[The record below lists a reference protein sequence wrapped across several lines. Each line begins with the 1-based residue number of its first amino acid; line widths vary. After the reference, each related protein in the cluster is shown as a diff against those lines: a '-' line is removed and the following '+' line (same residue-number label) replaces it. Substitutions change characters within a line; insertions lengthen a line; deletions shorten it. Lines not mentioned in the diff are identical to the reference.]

1 MRSTTLPSTSEENDG
16 TEKTTA
22 LPRGVSKDAP
32 ATLFPSTQSPVMTS
46 PKYATVSRF
55 PNTTPL
61 EVSEST
67 TYYSQNDVTEVNDIN
82 IDIASPSFASENGII
97 KKVDSSSV
105 LNAQITTL
113 SNIPKSKDEGS
124 NTLGPDPISYTTDVT
139 VAEKTQSTTQ
149 KVPLFAKRTRPT
161 TTTSTTAN
169 PPDNT
174 DSTTS
179 ANKVSFDRRYVNIKR
194 TRLSPSS
201 NTSSPSLSR
210 SRLDNDIG
218 SDSGKEDIDED
229 AGRDSVLGESNE
241 TISKDRYRPTIR
253 KIRSTTPASDENKSG
268 EDKKTDGEEANYGSK
283 KFVRPQSRFRV
294 RKLGPV
300 SDDTN
305 EETQSSV
312 ASTENSLQ
320 STRRFAPRRTESSF
334 RTRKLQTSTSRA
346 ADSEINASENEDQ
359 SEVLETTSK
368 RPQPRRQFRPSFNS
382 FEASDL
388 SSLTALDFNR
398 KPDDTSRSDT
408 STGFRNTQVKRRF
421 RPTFTAITKEPVED
435 SLNSD
440 SSITPVLT
448 QRQGT
453 TIIGRR
459 FTTARSVSRDYDS
472 DQNTEASETSA
483 VPRARKI
490 IRFTPRPFT
499 RATEA
504 VNEEID
510 EDDSDVSEDNEL
522 NAKISYDLNSI
533 GTSRLTGPVINT
545 EDNRI
550 QTPAIPTSSINVT
563 KVINSN
569 ILLGQSNNRSG
580 LLLLRRPS
588 ASFLKSGIASVENSN
603 FEDNLEGIQLSETN
617 IDEKEN
623 IDQNPDSLVDRPRK
637 RIIVKKLRTRTTL
650 SDTPTTE
657 STVIDSNNVTVAE
670 DIKLDLGIGKNVTGK
685 LRIRKV
691 LKRRPATSTTAAEE
705 TTTETIQNELIENEK
720 NISNKVEEIIT
731 KAPLQRIRIVRKKLK
746 PILTDDGK
754 IHILKAKT
762 EDESNQDKILT
773 EKPEIATD
781 KPEAVTDKP
790 EIVTDKPENAEEFT
804 TNYENLIST
813 DAAEPEID
821 VDPSISPST
830 TTQRYRP
837 SYRPPKRPLN
847 NLSTTTEASTTAKVY
862 SRKYNNGPYTTPILP
877 SERESNVVTDRPRI
891 EGLTRRPTFSV
902 KPFGRKPFTT
912 SRTTTTNDDDDE
924 VDYSEEDSPTE
935 KTDVVDKL
943 VFVPVDQLFTR
954 GPAARIPDIF
964 ALNQGD
970 DVENNEDNEDN
981 GDNEE
986 YDSEVDED
994 DEKVTTTPKPI
1005 NRFISPQ
1012 RPSAPSVPSR
1022 SGLPSGRQSNRPLG
1036 FNRPVNTPVNQTTSN
1051 DAASKRFNRPV
1062 AFQPN
1067 RPTRFGL
1074 SSTQPPTETTG
1085 KGFVRKFTAGKP
1097 TSETPLEVDKE
1108 ALKAKQKQLFSNP
1121 KRFTTTTPVSPSQT
1135 VTDENGEYTT
1145 ETYQETTMY
1154 VGEISNTEFD
1164 WLSMTEN
1171 SEIDEITTL
1180 DESSPAETTESVT
1193 STSESL
1199 TSTSESVTSTS
1210 ENYPATASNVV
1221 EIQTTLES
1229 LKESEVNETTTTTEP
1244 HHIFAVNNSDQLT
1257 TLKNTEENT
1266 VYSVL
1271 DTSTDSPVLEMS
1283 TEMIYEHGSV
1293 KTNSFLDRLFAVSRV
1308 VEVSSKQDKHRVN
1321 SKNESRLIEAGE
1333 IVQEKKPTLDKIGE
1347 VSRFTLIKIVEGDI
1361 PKYLTNLSHEYPG
1374 ENPPF
1379 NPIRIDE
1386 GRNARALNNDGGKE
1400 QLIGSESVAA
1410 AYSHKN
1416 GYADYVESFVETE
1429 NEDNTLS
1436 ENKVFIVE
1444 STTVIDNITTSEAG
1458 ISTSTSEASVS
1469 TSAATTSTSEAS
1481 TTTTTAE
1488 PSTPQ
1493 YYFVPGAVDLDDKR
1507 NNKKPEDVPRK
1518 SNNPIESSTLALEG
1532 LFKANATI
1540 TARLVGADLVPG
1552 PQPFVVYA
1560 APQSPVYIQPTLEPV
1575 NDNIPLNETTRIE
1588 NARSITNFVKIQVL
1602 SPDEEKLLNKE
1613 KGFMGVP
1620 AAIETLILK
1629 DQPVANSPITISI
1642 LGQPSDVK
1650 SDQNDKTLS
1659 TTTSISTST
1668 QTSTVST
1675 TTKATTVEP
1684 IVISIA
1690 NLDQVVL
1697 QQSVPVSNNTATKST
1712 TVSVVESSQPT
1723 VQNETITTTELSSP
1737 VFVAE
1742 PNETTTASP
1751 ADSKISLVNVE
1762 AVSETN
1768 STLPKTAAK
1777 RPKLPYTRRYQNTQ
1791 IKSSNITR
1799 IASAPSAASPNGAK
1813 RSYKTSLEKNI
1824 PFTTPKY
1831 NRTNSYTSGKS
1842 RFSAIRTQ
1850 NTPVDARKTKNEPNK
1865 FKPGPTTTE
1874 QPKAP
1879 VTSYTPNSS
1888 KSVSIKPFRPSILRS
1903 SLFARRTTTTTDA
1916 TTQVSEE

>member
-1 MRSTTLPSTSEENDG
+1 MRSTTLPSSSEENDA
-16 TEKTTA
+16 TEKSTV
-22 LPRGVSKDAP
+22 LPRGVSKDTP
-32 ATLFPSTQSPVMTS
+32 ATPSSSTQSPVMTS

-67 TYYSQNDVTEVNDIN
+67 TYYSQNDVTEINDIN

-97 KKVDSSSV
+97 KKDSSSV

-124 NTLGPDPISYTTDVT
+124 NTLGPDPVSYTTDIT
-139 VAEKTQSTTQ
+139 FSDKPQTTTQ
-149 KVPLFAKRTRPT
+149 KVPLFAKRTRP

-179 ANKVSFDRRYVNIKR
+179 ANKVSFDRKYVNIKR

-201 NTSSPSLSR
+201 NTSSPSLLR

-218 SDSGKEDIDED
+218 SDSGKEDADED
-229 AGRDSVLGESNE
+229 TGYDSVLGESNE
-241 TISKDRYRPTIR
+241 TIRKDRYRPTVR

-300 SDDTN
+300 ADDT
-305 EETQSSV
+305 EKETQSSV

-320 STRRFAPRRTESSF
+320 STRRFASRRTESSF

-346 ADSEINASENEDQ
+346 TDSEINASENDDQ

-382 FEASDL
+382 FEAADF

-398 KPDDTSRSDT
+398 KRDDTSRPDT
-408 STGFRNTQVKRRF
+408 STGFRNTQVNRRF

-453 TIIGRR
+453 TIRGGR
-459 FTTARSVSRDYDS
+459 FTTTRSVSRDYDS
-472 DQNTEASETSA
+472 DQNTEASETLSS

-504 VNEEID
+504 VNEEIE
-510 EDDSDVSEDNEL
+510 EDDSDISEDNEL
-522 NAKISYDLNSI
+522 SAKISYELNSI
-533 GTSRLTGPVINT
+533 GSTRLTAPAINVET
-545 EDNRI
+545 NII

-603 FEDNLEGIQLSETN
+603 LEESLEGIQLSETN

-623 IDQNPDSLVDRPRK
+623 IDQNPDLLVDRPRK

-657 STVIDSNNVTVAE
+657 STVIRKVTVVE
-670 DIKLDLGIGKNVTGK
+670 DVGIGKNETGK

-705 TTTETIQNELIENEK
+705 TVTETIQNELIETEK
-720 NISNKVEEIIT
+720 NNSYKVEEITT
-731 KAPLQRIRIVRKKLK
+731 KAPLQRIRKLIRKKLK
-746 PILTDDGK
+746 PILTEDGK
-754 IHILKAKT
+754 IHILETKT
-762 EDESNQDKILT
+762 DEQSNLEKITT
-773 EKPEIATD
+773 EKAEIATD
-781 KPEAVTDKP
+781 KPETATDKPETPTDKP
-790 EIVTDKPENAEEFT
+790 EITEEFT
-804 TNYENLIST
+804 TNYEHLFST
-813 DAAEPEID
+813 DAAEPEIA
-821 VDPSISPST
+821 VDPSTLAST

-877 SERESNVVTDRPRI
+877 SERETNVVTDRPRI

-912 SRTTTTNDDDDE
+912 SRTTTTDVDDDEE

-935 KTDVVDKL
+935 KTDVLDKL
-943 VFVPVDQLFTR
+943 VFVPIDQLFTR
-954 GPAARIPDIF
+954 GPVARVPDIF

-970 DVENNEDNEDN
+970 DIEDNEENEDS
-981 GDNEE
+981 EE
-986 YDSEVDED
+986 YDSEVDQD
-994 DEKVTTTPKPI
+994 GEKVTTTPKTI

-1012 RPSAPSVPSR
+1012 RTTAPSVPSR
-1022 SGLPSGRQSNRPLG
+1022 SGLPIGRQSNRPLG
-1036 FNRPVNTPVNQTTSN
+1036 FNRPVNTPVNQTTSS
-1051 DAASKRFNRPV
+1051 DATSKRFNRPV

-1074 SSTQPPTETTG
+1074 SSTQPPTETAS
-1085 KGFVRKFTAGKP
+1085 KGFVRKFTSGKP
-1097 TSETPLEVDKE
+1097 TAETPLEVDKE

-1121 KRFTTTTPVSPSQT
+1121 KRFTTTTLASPSQT
-1135 VTDENGEYTT
+1135 VTDENGESTT
-1145 ETYQETTMY
+1145 EIYQETTTY
-1154 VGEISNTEFD
+1154 IGDISNTEFD

-1171 SEIDEITTL
+1171 SEIAEITTI
-1180 DESSPAETTESVT
+1180 DESSVAETTEA
-1193 STSESL
+1193 
-1199 TSTSESVTSTS
+1199 VTSTS
-1210 ENYPATASNVV
+1210 ENYPTTASNVV
-1221 EIQTTLES
+1221 KIQTTLES

-1244 HHIFAVNNSDQLT
+1244 HHIFAVNNNSDQITT

-1266 VYSVL
+1266 IYSVL
-1271 DTSTDSPVLEMS
+1271 DTSTDSPVVEMS
-1283 TEMIYEHGSV
+1283 TEMIYEHGSI

-1386 GRNARALNNDGGKE
+1386 ARNARALNNDGGKE
-1400 QLIGSESVAA
+1400 QLIASESVAA

-1429 NEDNTLS
+1429 DQDNTLN

-1444 STTVIDNITTSEAG
+1444 STTVIDNITTSEAS
-1458 ISTSTSEASVS
+1458 ISISTSEASGS
-1469 TSAATTSTSEAS
+1469 TSAASSTTSKAS
-1481 TTTTTAE
+1481 TTTTTEE

-1493 YYFVPGAVDLDDKR
+1493 YYFVPGAVDLDDRR
-1507 NNKKPEDVPRK
+1507 NNKKPDEVPQK
-1518 SNNPIESSTLALEG
+1518 STNPIESSTLALEG

-1560 APQSPVYIQPTLEPV
+1560 APQSPVYIPPTMETV
-1575 NDNIPLNETTRIE
+1575 NDTTTLNETARID
-1588 NARSITNFVKIQVL
+1588 NARSIANFVKIQVL

-1620 AAIETLILK
+1620 AAVETLIIRDK
-1629 DQPVANSPITISI
+1629 PTVNSPIKITI
-1642 LGQPSDVK
+1642 LDQPSNVK
-1650 SDQNDKTLS
+1650 IEENNETP
-1659 TTTSISTST
+1659 TTTVSTSISTQAST
-1668 QTSTVST
+1668 AST
-1675 TTKATTVEP
+1675 TTKTTTVEP
-1684 IVISIA
+1684 IVISIT

-1697 QQSVPVSNNTATKST
+1697 QHSVPVSSEPTAKPT
-1712 TVSVVESSQPT
+1712 SVTIVEPSQPT
-1723 VQNETITTTELSSP
+1723 VQNETIATTEFSSP
-1737 VFVAE
+1737 VFVDE
-1742 PNETTTASP
+1742 SNETTTVSP
-1751 ADSKISLVNVE
+1751 TDSKISLVNVE
-1762 AVSETN
+1762 PISETN
-1768 STLPKTAAK
+1768 STLSKIAAK
-1777 RPKLPYTRRYQNTQ
+1777 RPKLPYTRRYQNNQ
-1791 IKSSNITR
+1791 IKSSNSTR
-1799 IASAPSAASPNGAK
+1799 IASAPPAASPSGAK
-1813 RSYKTSLEKNI
+1813 RSYKSSLEKNI

-1888 KSVSIKPFRPSILRS
+1888 KSVSIRPFRPSILRS
-1903 SLFARRTTTTTDA
+1903 ALFARRTTTTTEA

>member
-1 MRSTTLPSTSEENDG
+1 MRSTTLPSLSEENDA
-16 TEKTTA
+16 TEKTTI

-32 ATLFPSTQSPVMTS
+32 ASPSSSTQSPVMTS

-82 IDIASPSFASENGII
+82 IDIAVPSFASENGII
-97 KKVDSSSV
+97 KKLDSSSV

-124 NTLGPDPISYTTDVT
+124 NTLGPNTISYTTDVT
-139 VAEKTQSTTQ
+139 VSEKSQSTTL

-161 TTTSTTAN
+161 TTASTTAN

-174 DSTTS
+174 DPTTS
-179 ANKVSFDRRYVNIKR
+179 ANKVSFERKYVNVKR

-201 NTSSPSLSR
+201 NTSSPSFLR
-210 SRLDNDIG
+210 SRLDNDIV

-229 AGRDSVLGESNE
+229 AGRDSILGESNE
-241 TISKDRYRPTIR
+241 TLRKDRYRPTVR

-268 EDKKTDGEEANYGSK
+268 EDKKIDGEEANYGSK
-283 KFVRPQSRFRV
+283 KFVQPQSRFRV
-294 RKLGPV
+294 RKLRPV
-300 SDDTN
+300 PDDTN
-305 EETQSSV
+305 EETESSV

-320 STRRFAPRRTESSF
+320 STQRFAPRRTESSF

-346 ADSEINASENEDQ
+346 ADSEINASENDDQ

-382 FEASDL
+382 FEAADL

-398 KPDDTSRSDT
+398 KRDDTSRSDI
-408 STGFRNTQVKRRF
+408 STGFRNTQVNRRF
-421 RPTFTAITKEPVED
+421 RPTFKAITKEPVED

-448 QRQGT
+448 QRLGT
-453 TIIGRR
+453 TIRGGR
-459 FTTARSVSRDYDS
+459 FTTIRSVSRDYDS
-472 DQNTEASETSA
+472 DQITEASETSE

-504 VNEEID
+504 INEEIE
-510 EDDSDVSEDNEL
+510 EDNSDISEDNEL
-522 NAKISYDLNSI
+522 NANISYGLNSI
-533 GTSRLTGPVINT
+533 GSARLTAPALNVEANRVETPV
-545 EDNRI
+545 
-550 QTPAIPTSSINVT
+550 IPTSSINVT

-588 ASFLKSGIASVENSN
+588 ASLLKSGITNVENSN
-603 FEDNLEGIQLSETN
+603 LEENLEGIQLSETN

-623 IDQNPDSLVDRPRK
+623 IDENPDSLVDRPRK

-650 SDTPTTE
+650 SESPTTE
-657 STVIDSNNVTVAE
+657 STVIDSNKVTVAE
-670 DIKLDLGIGKNVTGK
+670 DIKLDVGIGRNETGK

-691 LKRRPATSTTAAEE
+691 LKRRPATSTTAVEE
-705 TTTETIQNELIENEK
+705 TATETIQNELIENER
-720 NISNKVEEIIT
+720 NVSNKVEEIIT
-731 KAPLQRIRIVRKKLK
+731 KAPLQRIRKLIRKKLK

-754 IHILKAKT
+754 IHILETKT
-762 EDESNQDKILT
+762 EEESNPDKLTT
-773 EKPEIATD
+773 EKPLIVTD
-781 KPEAVTDKP
+781 KPDTATDKP
-790 EIVTDKPENAEEFT
+790 EIVTDKPEIVEELT
-804 TNYENLIST
+804 TNYEHLIST

-821 VDPSISPST
+821 VDPSTLPST

-847 NLSTTTEASTTAKVY
+847 NISTTTEASTTAKVY

-912 SRTTTTNDDDDE
+912 ARTTTTDDEEGEE
-924 VDYSEEDSPTE
+924 VDYSEEDTPTE
-935 KTDVVDKL
+935 KTDEVDKL

-954 GPAARIPDIF
+954 GPVARVPDIF

-970 DVENNEDNEDN
+970 DIEDNEDS
-981 GDNEE
+981 EE
-986 YDSEVDED
+986 YDSNVDED
-994 DEKVTTTPKPI
+994 GEKVTTTPKPI

-1074 SSTQPPTETTG
+1074 SSTQPPTETAS
-1085 KGFVRKFTAGKP
+1085 KGFVRKFTSGKP
-1097 TSETPLEVDKE
+1097 TSETPPEVDRE

-1145 ETYQETTMY
+1145 ELYQETTTY
-1154 VGEISNTEFD
+1154 IGDISNTEFD

-1171 SEIDEITTL
+1171 TEIGEITTI
-1180 DESSPAETTESVT
+1180 DESSVAETTESVT
-1193 STSESL
+1193 STSE
-1199 TSTSESVTSTS
+1199 
-1210 ENYPATASNVV
+1210 NYPTTASNV
-1221 EIQTTLES
+1221 IKIKTTLES

-1244 HHIFAVNNSDQLT
+1244 HHIFAVNNSDQFTT

-1271 DTSTDSPVLEMS
+1271 DTSTDSPMFEMS
-1283 TEMIYEHGSV
+1283 TEMFYEHGSV
-1293 KTNSFLDRLFAVSRV
+1293 KTNSFLDRLFAVSRI

-1333 IVQEKKPTLDKIGE
+1333 IMQEKKPTLDKIGE

-1400 QLIGSESVAA
+1400 QLIASESVAA

-1416 GYADYVESFVETE
+1416 GYADYVEAFVETE
-1429 NEDNTLS
+1429 NQDNTLS

-1444 STTVIDNITTSEAG
+1444 STTVIDNITTSEG
-1458 ISTSTSEASVS
+1458 SISTSTSEASVS
-1469 TSAATTSTSEAS
+1469 TSAASSSTSAASS
-1481 TTTTTAE
+1481 TTTTEE

-1493 YYFVPGAVDLDDKR
+1493 YYFVPGAVDVDDRR
-1507 NNKKPEDVPRK
+1507 NNKKPEEVPPK

-1532 LFKANATI
+1532 LFKANATV

-1560 APQSPVYIQPTLEPV
+1560 APQAPVYIQPTLETV
-1575 NDNIPLNETTRIE
+1575 NYMTPLNEATRIE
-1588 NARSITNFVKIQVL
+1588 NARSITNLVKIQVL

-1620 AAIETLILK
+1620 AAVETLIIK
-1629 DQPVANSPITISI
+1629 DQPAVISPITITI
-1642 LGQPSDVK
+1642 LGQPSDTK
-1650 SDQNDKTLS
+1650 SEPNNDTLS
-1659 TTTSISTST
+1659 TTASTSTST
-1668 QTSTVST
+1668 QTSTAST
-1675 TTKATTVEP
+1675 TTTIKTTTVEP

-1697 QQSVPVSNNTATKST
+1697 HQSVPVSSVPTIKST
-1712 TVSVVESSQPT
+1712 TVSVVEPSQST
-1723 VQNETITTTELSSP
+1723 VQSETKDTTELTSP

-1742 PNETTTASP
+1742 SNETTTASP
-1751 ADSKISLVNVE
+1751 TDSKISLVNIE
-1762 AVSETN
+1762 PVSETN
-1768 STLPKTAAK
+1768 STLSKTAAK
-1777 RPKLPYTRRYQNTQ
+1777 RPKLPYTRRYQNNQ

-1799 IASAPSAASPNGAK
+1799 IASAPSAASSTGTK
-1813 RSYKTSLEKNI
+1813 RSYKSSLEKNI

-1874 QPKAP
+1874 QPRAP
-1879 VTSYTPNSS
+1879 VTSYTPNTS
-1888 KSVSIKPFRPSILRS
+1888 KSVSIKPFRPSVLRS